1 MSASV
6 VVVAVWVVVLAIGG
20 IAAARRSRRSADAA
34 SIAAKVGLRF
44 DGVDPF
50 DCTRIAFQLF
60 RKGDGR
66 EATNVMWRDADDG
79 HSYRVFDFTYWDE
92 HRDEY
97 GRVTKTNHRSSCA
110 LALVGSAW
118 PDITIW
124 REGMLD
130 KVFSAIN
137 GGDIDFESE
146 EFNRLFAVHCSDRKF
161 ASALIDP
168 QMLEFLLGTGG
179 QLSFELKGRWLLVW
193 SDPVPPKYMPGLL
206 HIAEEFVQHIP
217 RVVWD
222 LYPSTFVDD
231 RGRPLAPGDDPVDRM
246 EGELELAEF
255 RQKVSDDPWSVLE
268 ESPYE
273 ALERHDGIEY
283 DLDGHALPKVEED
296 PWGRKQEQPERAPDS
311 SA

>member
-1 MSASV
+1 MDASV
-6 VVVAVWVVVLAIGG
+6 LVVAVWLVVLAIGG
-20 IAAARRSRRSADAA
+20 IAAARRAQRRQDAA
-34 SIAAKVGLRF
+34 AIAAKVGWQF
-44 DGVDPF
+44 DAIDPF

-60 RKGDGR
+60 RKGDVR
-66 EATNVMWRDADDG
+66 EATNVMWRDSDDG
-79 HSYRVFDFTYWDE
+79 HTYRVFDFAYWEE

-97 GRVTKTNHRSSCA
+97 GRVSKTYHRSSCA

-130 KVFSAIN
+130 KVFSAIS

-146 EFNRLFAVHCSDRKF
+146 EFNRLFAVHCEDRKF

-168 QMLEFLLGTGG
+168 QMLEFVLGTRG

-206 HIAEEFVQHIP
+206 HVAEQFVQHIP
-217 RVVWD
+217 KVVWD
-222 LYPSTFVDD
+222 LYPSTFVDEQ
-231 RGRPLAPGDDPVDRM
+231 GRPLAPGDDPADRM
-246 EGELELAEF
+246 KGEMELAEF
-255 RQKVSDDPWSVLE
+255 RRKVSDDPWAVLE

-273 ALERHDGIEY
+273 ALERHDGVEY
-283 DLDGHALPKVEED
+283 DLDGHVVPKAQED
-296 PWGRKQEQPERAPDS
+296 PWGRKQRPERAPDS
-311 SA
+311 SP